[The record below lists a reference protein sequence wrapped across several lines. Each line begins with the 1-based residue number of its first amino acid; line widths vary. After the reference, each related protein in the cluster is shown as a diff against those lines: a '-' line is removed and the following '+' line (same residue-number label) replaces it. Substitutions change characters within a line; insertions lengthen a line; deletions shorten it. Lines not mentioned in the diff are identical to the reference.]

1 MDPLFYQ
8 LSPYGWL
15 LQPSVMDSLQLDK
28 HEKLYSFGSEQYGIC
43 FYLKKPFFGASRGI
57 PVGSLVF
64 VEQRNIERLKSE
76 IAPNVRQVARFTSG
90 LEPTKKVVAVV
101 EIGPS

>member
-1 MDPLFYQ
+1 M
-8 LSPYGWL
+8 S
-15 LQPSVMDSLQLDK
+15 
-28 HEKLYSFGSEQYGIC
+28 

-76 IAPNVRQVARFTSG
+76 IAPNVREVARFKSG
-90 LEPTKKVVAVV
+90 LEPEKKVIVVV
-101 EIGPS
+101 EIEPS